1 MDWKPLQS
9 IAKGFVLTDLLKP
22 EFVEYLD
29 EHFPDK
35 RVEAINI
42 QIRVRDR
49 KISKYM
55 ENEIVSIA
63 NRSGQDTLLKK
74 VIVDADNTETLNV
87 FTDAIDKVKESK

>member
-1 MDWKPLQS
+1 MEWKPLQS

-42 QIRVRDR
+42 QIRVRDK
-49 KISKYM
+49 KISKYT

-63 NRSGQDTLLKK
+63 NRNGEDTLLKK
-74 VIVDADNTETLNV
+74 VIVDADNTETLNI
-87 FTDAIDKVKESK
+87 FTDAIDKVKELK

>member
-1 MDWKPLQS
+1 MR
-9 IAKGFVLTDLLKP
+9 P

-42 QIRVRDR
+42 QIRVRYK
-49 KISKYM
+49 KISKYT

-63 NRSGQDTLLKK
+63 NRNGEDTLLKK
-74 VIVDADNTETLNV
+74 VIVDADNTETLNI
-87 FTDAIDKVKESK
+87 FTDAIDKVKELK

>member
-1 MDWKPLQS
+1 MEWKPLQS
-9 IAKGFVLTDLLKP
+9 IAKGFVLTDLLRA

-42 QIRVRDR
+42 QIRVRDK
-49 KISKYM
+49 KISKYT

-63 NRSGQDTLLKK
+63 NRNGEDTLLKK
-74 VIVDADNTETLNV
+74 VIVDADNTETLNI